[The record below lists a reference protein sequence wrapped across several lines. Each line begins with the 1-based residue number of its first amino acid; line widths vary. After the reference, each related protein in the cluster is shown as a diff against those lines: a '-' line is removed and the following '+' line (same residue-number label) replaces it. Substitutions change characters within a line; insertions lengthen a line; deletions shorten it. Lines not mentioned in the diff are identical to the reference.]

1 MFSVILLT
9 STEQRHQRKQHQ
21 RTSTATDIN
30 RHQRH
35 RKTSVTSWTA
45 AVDESAAVHWVN
57 SSDCSDG
64 RSSRGEQLPPFTA
77 SEIWTRKQLSQFRK
91 QLDQVRKQLGQFRKQ
106 LDQVRKQ
113 LDQVRKQ
120 LDQAIRKQLEATDPE
135 AAGPSH
141 RGVHVYTLLFD
152 LHYNAN
158 DTRGIVIGT
167 KVLLDIGGDSDQ
179 STKED

>member
-1 MFSVILLT
+1 MFSVVLT
-9 STEQRHQRKQHQ
+9 STEQRHQRLEQHQ
-21 RTSTATDIN
+21 RTSTATDIGDIERRALRN
-30 RHQRH
+30 ERF
-35 RKTSVTSWTA
+35 VL
-45 AVDESAAVHWVN
+45 
-57 SSDCSDG
+57 DCSSG
-64 RSSRGEQLPPFTA
+64 RIRCSPLGEFIGLQRWTKLA
-77 SEIWTRKQLSQFRK
+77 WTRKQLNQVRK
-91 QLDQVRKQLGQFRKQ
+91 QLDQVRKQLDQVRKQ

-135 AAGPSH
+135 VAGRSH
-141 RGVHVYTLLFD
+141 RGAGVHVYTLLFD